1 MVRFPTS
8 APWKAVPPTSRRKAA
23 KSGDTYTVT
32 FTRKLAEA
40 NRLGRRQTV
49 PFGVAIHADH
59 AVGRFHHISFGY
71 MLGIGAE
78 GDMKAV
84 KQ

>member
-1 MVRFPTS
+1 MSGGGTG
-8 APWKAVPPTSRRKAA
+8 AKAEAS

-32 FTRKLAEA
+32 FTRKNPGEGKAI
-40 NRLGRRQTV
+40 

-59 AVGRFHHISFGY
+59 AQGRFHHVSLGY
-71 MLGIGAE
+71 KLGIGAD
-78 GDMKAV
+78 GDVKAT